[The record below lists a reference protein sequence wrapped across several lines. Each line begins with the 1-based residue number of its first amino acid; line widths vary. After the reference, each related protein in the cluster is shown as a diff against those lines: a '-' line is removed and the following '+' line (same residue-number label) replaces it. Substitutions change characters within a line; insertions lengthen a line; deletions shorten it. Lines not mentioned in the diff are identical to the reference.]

1 MEIAKEEQLKR
12 GEFLRSLGMSTASLM
27 AFYCLGTTM
36 TACGSKTDDP
46 DPVDPGTG
54 TGITG
59 TTTGS
64 SINFTIDLTNT
75 NIAPKLVTGEKF
87 LITGDVLVALTTAGT
102 YVALSK
108 SCTHQGTQLV
118 YRIASND
125 LYCNNHLSIFTTT
138 GAVQRGP
145 ETGDSI
151 TALKAYK
158 TALSTDGKTLTV
170 TA

>member
-46 DPVDPGTG
+46 VPVDPVAG

-59 TTTGS
+59 TTSGS
-64 SINFTIDLTNT
+64 SVNFTVDLTNT
-75 NIAPKLVTGEKF
+75 NIAPKLVTGVKY
-87 LITGDVLVALTTAGT
+87 IIAGDVLIAHTTAGT

-108 SCTHQGTQLV
+108 TCTHEGSQLI
-118 YRIASND
+118 YRSSDND
-125 LYCNNHLSIFTTT
+125 LYCSSHQSEFTTT
-138 GAVQRGP
+138 GAVDKGP
-145 ETGDSI
+145 AA

-158 TALSTDGKTLTV
+158 ATLSADGKTLTV